1 MWRDVLKLNPGWER
15 RKHAAFPKDT
25 GPIPE
30 GVLTEQQS
38 FFMREQYQ
46 MQEWLNASRS
56 DEENELQELLTMIMK
71 YGTERLRVLKVL
83 GETGDHLL
91 EKLGTIGDEE
101 SEEIV
106 DVV

>member
-1 MWRDVLKLNPGWER
+1 MWQDVLKLKWER
-15 RKHAAFPKDT
+15 RKNAGFPKDT

-56 DEENELQELLTMIMK
+56 DEEDEMQKLLTMIMK

-91 EKLGTIGDEE
+91 EKLGTVGAEE

-106 DVV
+106 DVA